1 MKEFKIFM
9 IFLVTFLSV
18 SIQVSIHPGSAFS
31 LEVKPDSEPSLYH
44 ALNHE
49 ALNGQTAEMK
59 KKSLG
64 ARTVLPSP
72 VWVIGSY
79 DKNGQANAMTSAWAA
94 ICCSR
99 PPCVTISLRKETYTY
114 SNIMEKKAFTVN
126 IPAASQA
133 AYAAYFG
140 SVSGRDVNK
149 FVATGLTPVKSDLV
163 EAPYIKEFPLILE
176 CRLKQTLEIGSHTMF
191 IGEIV
196 DVKADE
202 NILTEEG
209 ALDLEKFRGFF
220 FQPGRG
226 KFYQYGE
233 FLGDVAALA
242 EKIKKK
248 K

>member
-1 MKEFKIFM
+1 MKKFKIFM
-9 IFLVTFLSV
+9 IFLATFLSV
-18 SIQVSIHPGSAFS
+18 SIQASIHPGSAFS

-44 ALNHE
+44 ASNPE

-79 DKNGQANAMTSAWAA
+79 DKNGQANAMTSSWAA

-114 SNIMEKKAFTVN
+114 GNIMEKKAFTVN

-176 CRLKQTLEIGSHTMF
+176 CRLRQTLEIGSHTMF

-209 ALDLEKFRGFF
+209 TIDLEKFRGFF

-242 EKIKKK
+242 EKIKAKK
-248 K
+248 